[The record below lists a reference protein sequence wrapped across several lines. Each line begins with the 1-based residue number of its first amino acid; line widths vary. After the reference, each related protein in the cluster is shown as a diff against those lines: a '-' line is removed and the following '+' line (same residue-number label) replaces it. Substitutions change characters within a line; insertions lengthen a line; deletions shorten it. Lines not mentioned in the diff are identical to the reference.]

1 MNKKILSETCL
12 FEGEVKMPKHYE
24 IDRYRIKSEILDSK
38 LHHKTISDNPYHY
51 AYSDYEVPT
60 SKTLN
65 LLREYISENIYM
77 DHNMRISPRLSFG
90 NVFDPKQQSFFRNS
104 IDPVN
109 IKESPDYVMIYG
121 VDVDKDSS
129 VVIETKDKRG
139 IEKLSLF
146 NIKNNHFLLF
156 PSYLKFFINENT
168 SFQTNVFLTTTYIMV
183 S

>member
-1 MNKKILSETCL
+1 MNKKLLSEICL

-24 IDRYRIKSEILDSK
+24 IDRYQIKSEILHSK
-38 LHHKTISDNPYHY
+38 LHRKTISDNPYHY

-65 LLREYISENIYM
+65 LLRDYISENIYM

-90 NVFDPKQQSFFRNS
+90 NVFDPKQQSFFRNL

-109 IKESPDYVMIYG
+109 VKESPDYIMIYG

-129 VVIETKDKRG
+129 VIIETRDKRG
-139 IEKLSLF
+139 IEELSLF
-146 NIKNNHFLLF
+146 KIKNNHFLLF
-156 PSYLKFFINENT
+156 PAYLRFFINENT
-168 SFQTNVFLTTTYIMV
+168 SFHTNVFLTTTYITV
-183 S
+183 